1 MVCAPQPPIAAML
14 ARALAIHTG
23 KVPTSAA
30 TGQGAAR
37 LSNPVPRGYSIRH
50 IAINCLAAR
59 CFSSRRSSEC
69 SQYKGLLTFSVQSR
83 RAIATFLATWRYCP
97 QHGRM
102 SGILPSIRKVATV
115 RLYTAVPF
123 PMEPGMQSETLKKA
137 RAATFLNRS
146 ALCLLMF
153 PVACLIW
160 ALNAYPHRTHA
171 GFASRWQSTPGHSPG
186 FSS

>member
-1 MVCAPQPPIAAML
+1 MEKMGPKCDAHAFVV
-14 ARALAIHTG
+14 H
-23 KVPTSAA
+23 
-30 TGQGAAR
+30 
-37 LSNPVPRGYSIRH
+37 
-50 IAINCLAAR
+50 CLATNPGP
-59 CFSSRRSSEC
+59 
-69 SQYKGLLTFSVQSR
+69 QYQGLLTVLSQSIKTSEYLR
-83 RAIATFLATWRYCP
+83 GRAIATFLATWRYCP

-160 ALNAYPHRTHA
+160 ALNAYPPQDACWLCFSLAIYTWPFAGVLFVISAGFHA
-171 GFASRWQSTPGHSPG
+171 GSRGRRLKKDIGFQEAHGH
-186 FSS
+186 